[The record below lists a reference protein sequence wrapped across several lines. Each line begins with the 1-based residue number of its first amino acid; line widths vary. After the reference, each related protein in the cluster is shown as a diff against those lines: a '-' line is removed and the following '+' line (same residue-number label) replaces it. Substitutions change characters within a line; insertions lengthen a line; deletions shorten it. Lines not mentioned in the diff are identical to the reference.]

1 MFKKKK
7 NNKQSTEQ
15 EFEYEIENVTND
27 ETFKAQCKSLKENL
41 IDLIEDGITE
51 SDDGESIM
59 QFFLYRDM
67 EITVM
72 YDMDL
77 EAVYVSSP
85 IDIKEYIISSLG

>member
-1 MFKKKK
+1 MFGKKK
-7 NNKQSTEQ
+7 NKKHSSEQ

-27 ETFKAQCKSLKENL
+27 ETFKAQCKNLKENL
-41 IDLIEDGITE
+41 IDLIDDGITE